1 MSNPSGTP
9 TQYVGVKAVGRTSP
23 RKTPA
28 HIPFR
33 PNKIPPNAHRV
44 VKRLFVE
51 MNAQQISQEE
61 MARRSGVS
69 RNTFKD
75 WKNRSIPRL
84 DMIEACLN
92 VLGFELAVRE
102 RKE

>member
-1 MSNPSGTP
+1 MDSNSSLP
-9 TQYVGVKAVGRTSP
+9 TQYVGVKAVGRTNP
-23 RKTPA
+23 RKTPP

-44 VKRLFVE
+44 VKRMFIE

-75 WKNRSIPRL
+75 WKSGSIPRL
-84 DMIEACLN
+84 DRVEACLN
-92 VLGFELAVRE
+92 VLGFELNIRE
-102 RKE
+102 RDQ